1 MAEDSSVR
9 EIENDSADN
18 YDDGEEEEEE
28 EVVKALEVEVK
39 QMAKSILDY
48 RQTLPDQLKKSL
60 ATLLVAQRPSL
71 VEPVEED
78 FPSPS
83 ASQTLVPGTL
93 GPAGSANQDGAESL
107 ESGKVALL
115 AEDDPETAR
124 KILQLKAKVSSN
136 VAALPT
142 VLKRVNDFIS
152 KVDNLG
158 TYDANL
164 FPGFKRKKM

>member
-1 MAEDSSVR
+1 MVEDSPVR
-9 EIENDSADN
+9 EID
-18 YDDGEEEEEE
+18 YEEEE

-48 RQTLPDQLKKSL
+48 RQTLPNQLKKSL

-78 FPSPS
+78 FLSS
-83 ASQTLVPGTL
+83 LTSQTLVPGIL
-93 GPAGSANQDGAESL
+93 DPAGSANQDDAESL
-107 ESGKVALL
+107 ESSKVALL

-124 KILQLKAKVSSN
+124 KILQLKAKVSCN
-136 VAALPT
+136 VAALPIL
-142 VLKRVNDFIS
+142 LKRVNDCIS
-152 KVDNLG
+152 KIDNLG

>member
-1 MAEDSSVR
+1 MVEDSPVH
-9 EIENDSADN
+9 EIENDSADDN
-18 YDDGEEEEEE
+18 YEEEEE

-71 VEPVEED
+71 LVEPVEED
-78 FPSPS
+78 F
-83 ASQTLVPGTL
+83 QTLVPGIL

-115 AEDDPETAR
+115 AENDPETAR
-124 KILQLKAKVSSN
+124 KMLQLKANVSCN
-136 VAALPT
+136 VAALPI
-142 VLKRVNDFIS
+142 VLKRVNDCIS
-152 KVDNLG
+152 KIDNLG
-158 TYDANL
+158 TYNANL

>member
-1 MAEDSSVR
+1 MVEDSPVH
-9 EIENDSADN
+9 EIENDSADDN
-18 YDDGEEEEEE
+18 YEEEEE

-71 VEPVEED
+71 LVEPVEEN
-78 FPSPS
+78 F
-83 ASQTLVPGTL
+83 QMLVPGIL

-107 ESGKVALL
+107 KSGKVALL
-115 AEDDPETAR
+115 AEEDPGTAR

-136 VAALPT
+136 VAALPI
-142 VLKRVNDFIS
+142 VLKRVNDCIS
-152 KVDNLG
+152 KIDNLG